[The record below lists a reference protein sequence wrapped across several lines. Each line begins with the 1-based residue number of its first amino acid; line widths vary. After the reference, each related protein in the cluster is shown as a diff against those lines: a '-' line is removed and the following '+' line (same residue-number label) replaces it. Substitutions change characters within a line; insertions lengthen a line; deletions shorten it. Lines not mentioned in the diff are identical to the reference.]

1 MKITNQF
8 KSRLRTY
15 FIKRLG
21 AFDYKHGWST
31 SLSGGDPRKESMIL
45 PAYSSN
51 SGLWDS
57 YFISLTLPSQAV
69 IVFDSAISISI
80 MPKL

>member
-21 AFDYKHGWST
+21 GRDYRHGWMRIPT
-31 SLSGGDPRKESMIL
+31 CPYCGREE
-45 PAYSSN
+45 
-51 SGLWDS
+51 
-57 YFISLTLPSQAV
+57 
-69 IVFDSAISISI
+69 
-80 MPKL
+80 KLGVN

>member
-21 AFDYKHGWST
+21 AFDY
-31 SLSGGDPRKESMIL
+31 SMAGCVYQLAPIVGENISWELTFLCIEPIVLDVMPIL
-45 PAYSSN
+45 LLLN
-51 SGLWDS
+51 
-57 YFISLTLPSQAV
+57 
-69 IVFDSAISISI
+69 
-80 MPKL
+80 

>member
-21 AFDYKHGWST
+21 AFDYKHGWMRIPTCPYCGENISWELT
-31 SLSGGDPRKESMIL
+31 FLCIEPIVLDVMPIL
-45 PAYSSN
+45 LLLN
-51 SGLWDS
+51 
-57 YFISLTLPSQAV
+57 
-69 IVFDSAISISI
+69 
-80 MPKL
+80 